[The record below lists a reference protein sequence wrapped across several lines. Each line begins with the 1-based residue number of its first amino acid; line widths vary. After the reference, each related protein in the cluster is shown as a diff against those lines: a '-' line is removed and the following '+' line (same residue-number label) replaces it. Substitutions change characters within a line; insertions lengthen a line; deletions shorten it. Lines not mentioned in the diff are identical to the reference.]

1 MSAGTSTALPTPS
14 RTPAARRVPSAAS
27 HAAVMVGLVALGLVA
42 YYLLTHLE
50 GNQGQAFLLV
60 MIWTV
65 AVTGL
70 NVVQG
75 LGGYPSLA
83 QAAFYGGGAY
93 LSTILLHQGMP
104 MALAALLAVLLS
116 TVAGLVVGLVFA
128 RTRGQYFAIGT
139 LFFGA
144 VLTLVFN
151 NATRWTGGPNGRP
164 VDLGFSPTT
173 SLRLLAASVTVGLAV
188 FYVLRRSR
196 LGSRLLSVREDEDL
210 ADHLGVPTARTKLL
224 ALVLSAVF
232 GSWAGVIL
240 AQYNGVIAPTQFTFG
255 QSFLMFVAVGLGGYG
270 RLLAPLVGS
279 LVVIGLPQ
287 LLDVGP
293 GISQIVVGVIFI
305 IVTLAVPG
313 GILGGLESAGRWAWS
328 RRPGRG
334 ATPREPQGAAA

>member
-1 MSAGTSTALPTPS
+1 MTVTDEARTASTPGVDRRRLP
-14 RTPAARRVPSAAS
+14 PAAR
-27 HAAVMVGLVALGLVA
+27 HGAVLVGLVVLGLIV
-42 YYLLTHLE
+42 YRLLVQLQ
-50 GNQGQAFLLV
+50 GNRGQAFFLV
-60 MIWTV
+60 AVWTV

-93 LSTILLHQGMP
+93 LSTIFLAEGLP
-104 MALAALLAVLLS
+104 MALAAVLAVL
-116 TVAGLVVGLVFA
+116 TVTAGGVVVGLVFA

-164 VDLGFSPTT
+164 VDLGFEPTT
-173 SLRLLAASVTVGLAV
+173 TLRLLAGSVAVGFAV

-196 LGSRLLSVREDEDL
+196 LGFRLLSIREDEDL

-224 ALVLSAVF
+224 ALVLSSVF
-232 GSWAGVIL
+232 GAWAGVLL

-270 RLLAPLVGS
+270 RLLSPMLGS

-293 GISQIVVGVIFI
+293 GISQIVVGIIFI

-313 GILGGLESAGRWAWS
+313 GILGGLESAYSWGR
-328 RRPGRG
+328 RRVRPETGG
-334 ATPREPQGAAA
+334 APA

>member
-1 MSAGTSTALPTPS
+1 MTVTGAS
-14 RTPAARRVPSAAS
+14 RTQAAPPAGRRGVPPAAR
-27 HAAVMVGLVALGLVA
+27 HAAVVVGLVALSIVVYRLLVQ
-42 YYLLTHLE
+42 LQ
-50 GNQGQAFLLV
+50 GNRGQAFFLV
-60 MIWTV
+60 AVWTV

-93 LSTILLHQGMP
+93 LSTIFLEHGLP
-104 MALAALLAVLLS
+104 MVLAAVLAVLAVTLG
-116 TVAGLVVGLVFA
+116 GLVVGLVFA

-164 VDLGFSPTT
+164 VDLGFAPTT
-173 SLRLLAASVTVGLAV
+173 TLRLLAASVGVGFGV

-196 LGSRLLSVREDEDL
+196 LGFRLLSIREDEDL

-224 ALVLSAVF
+224 ALVLSSVF
-232 GSWAGVIL
+232 GAWAGVLL

-270 RLLAPLVGS
+270 RLLSPLLGS

-305 IVTLAVPG
+305 LVTLAVPG
-313 GILGGLESAGRWAWS
+313 GILGGLESAYRWT
-328 RRPGRG
+328 RG
-334 ATPREPQGAAA
+334 ARPAPEGAVA